1 MKMYDRINGYRKE
14 YVYEQYTRI
23 VRGFKDYEKISKTKM
38 LDAIYKVYDNPENI
52 IDICTTRELKYLKM
66 VLENKLTLEDL
77 LKNPGKLEI
86 KYLDDKYDWE
96 RKTLCQKFLLEY
108 DHYKESHIPE
118 EMIDKVKQ
126 ALKKVNWTEKKKID
140 ELNELLVSYCKMQ
153 GSALLDTVCQFAS
166 GVTNI
171 DSEVIW
177 NYMLN
182 NKLFNY
188 YVFIEG
194 KNIDGLGENI
204 PLAVYQDYCG
214 IEDELEEQRK
224 KQGIAGS
231 CKFDLKR
238 YKTLFYHDF
247 DIHNPKIKKF
257 LNELEKLPFFWQS
270 AIKIIKDYAMLNID
284 RASLKESIQ
293 SVPALEHTN
302 LTNFFKTLDE
312 AMDEMPSGALNG
324 LTPNEAKEIKV
335 KEINLKMN
343 KTKKYVKQQNACLSK
358 KEAKLFYKIYFGLLE
373 FTNKKYK
380 INSHIKIYNHNGIN
394 PYEIRDI
401 VDKYWENKEKITKEF
416 CLDNPYKF
424 NQEELSIANEFK
436 KGIRSIFIIS
446 KYELEYTAFM
456 ERDRIYMVK
465 GINDNIDNIIPY
477 NELPH
482 IVMTSVIPF
491 KKVLVYDGMLL
502 ELSIKMGNEFDEL
515 IDKEYDSMIKYYH
528 L

>member
-1 MKMYDRINGYRKE
+1 M
-14 YVYEQYTRI
+14 
-23 VRGFKDYEKISKTKM
+23 
-38 LDAIYKVYDNPENI
+38 
-52 IDICTTRELKYLKM
+52 
-66 VLENKLTLEDL
+66 
-77 LKNPGKLEI
+77 
-86 KYLDDKYDWE
+86 
-96 RKTLCQKFLLEY
+96 LEY
-108 DHYKESHIPE
+108 DYYKESYIPE
-118 EMIDKVKQ
+118 EIIDKVKQ
-126 ALKKVNWTEKKKID
+126 ALKKVNWTKKKKID

-153 GSALLDTVCQFAS
+153 GSALLDTVCEFAS
-166 GVTNI
+166 GITNI
-171 DSEVIW
+171 DPEVIW

-188 YVFIEG
+188 YVFIES
-194 KNIDGLGENI
+194 KTIDGLGENI
-204 PLAVYQDYCG
+204 PFAIFQDYYD

-247 DIHNPKIKKF
+247 DVHNPKIKKF

-270 AIKIIKDYAMLNID
+270 AIKIIKDYAVLNID

-293 SVPALEHTN
+293 NVPALEHTN
-302 LTNFFKTLDE
+302 LTKFFKTLDD

-335 KEINLKMN
+335 KEINLQMN

-373 FTNKKYK
+373 YTNKKYK
-380 INSHIKIYNHNGIN
+380 INPHIKIYNHNGIN
-394 PYEIRDI
+394 PYEIRNI
-401 VDKYWENKEKITKEF
+401 VDKYWENKVEITKKF

-424 NQEELSIANEFK
+424 NQEELNIANEFK

-456 ERDRIYMVK
+456 ERDRVYMVK
-465 GINDNIDNIIPY
+465 GINDHIDNIIPY

-482 IVMTSVIPF
+482 VVMTSVIPF

-515 IDKEYDSMIKYYH
+515 IDKEYGSMIKYYH